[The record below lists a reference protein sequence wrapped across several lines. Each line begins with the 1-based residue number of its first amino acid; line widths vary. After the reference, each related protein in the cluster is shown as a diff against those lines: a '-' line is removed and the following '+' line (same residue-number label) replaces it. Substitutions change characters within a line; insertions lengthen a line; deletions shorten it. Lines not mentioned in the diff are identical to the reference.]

1 MLLDFAKICQKILPD
16 WAKSHQNDKNSPNW
30 QKFAKLA
37 KNCQSAQWF
46 VLSQKRTFKVHLS
59 IVRVPEDIQK
69 CTIHLCK
76 AFSMLKNIF
85 AYLKVL
91 LSI

>member
-1 MLLDFAKICQKILPD
+1 MKQ
-16 WAKSHQNDKNSPNW
+16 WARPCGKTGPKNQWFKPVISENKSLVRI
-30 QKFAKLA
+30 KLI
-37 KNCQSAQWF
+37 SAQWF

-59 IVRVPEDIQK
+59 IVWVPEDIHK

-91 LSI
+91 LLI

>member
-1 MLLDFAKICQKILPD
+1 MVR
-16 WAKSHQNDKNSPNW
+16 
-30 QKFAKLA
+30 
-37 KNCQSAQWF
+37 SAPYTQWF
-46 VLSQKRTFKVHLS
+46 VSSQKRTFKVHLS

-91 LSI
+91 LLI

>member
-1 MLLDFAKICQKILPD
+1 MRARIFGDQ
-16 WAKSHQNDKNSPNW
+16 QNDNFW
-30 QKFAKLA
+30 DL
-37 KNCQSAQWF
+37 AQWF
-46 VLSQKRTFKVHLS
+46 VFSQKRTFKVHLS

-91 LSI
+91 LLI